1 MTKRRIKRIRIARN
15 KAIRAVAQCGVPTEI
30 EGGRTVLVQARKPRA
45 MSWRLAFLRMERAG
59 GLHL

>member
-15 KAIRAVAQCGVPTEI
+15 KAIRAVAQSGIPTEI
-30 EGGRTVLVQARKPRA
+30 EGGRTVIVQAKRPRA
-45 MSWRLAFLRMERAG
+45 LNWRITFFHMERAN